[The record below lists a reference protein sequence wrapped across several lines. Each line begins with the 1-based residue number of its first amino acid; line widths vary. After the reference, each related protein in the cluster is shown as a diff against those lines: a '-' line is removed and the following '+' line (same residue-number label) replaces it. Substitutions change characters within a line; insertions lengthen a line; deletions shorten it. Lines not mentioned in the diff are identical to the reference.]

1 MLLMQQIMPHCMIS
15 LQIIEQGT
23 GESQKYEGQR
33 QISICNAT
41 RSTFN
46 EYLQMD
52 QFRSHKAHDFNRAA
66 FDTYEVIS
74 PRNVRFDDDNMAEGI
89 GMTSIVVGV
98 ETKDK
103 MKRIWIKNVLHVPKL
118 QANLLSVSK
127 FVDTFTKTKNKIV
140 QHKPK
145 CPSNKQTKS

>member
-1 MLLMQQIMPHCMIS
+1 MRRWDRVKTKHKDMLLMQQIMPHCMIS

-23 GESQKYEGQR
+23 GECQKYEGQR

-74 PRNVRFDDDNMAEGI
+74 PLNVRFDDDN
-89 GMTSIVVGV
+89 
-98 ETKDK
+98 
-103 MKRIWIKNVLHVPKL
+103 RPKV
-118 QANLLSVSK
+118 SV
-127 FVDTFTKTKNKIV
+127 
-140 QHKPK
+140 
-145 CPSNKQTKS
+145 